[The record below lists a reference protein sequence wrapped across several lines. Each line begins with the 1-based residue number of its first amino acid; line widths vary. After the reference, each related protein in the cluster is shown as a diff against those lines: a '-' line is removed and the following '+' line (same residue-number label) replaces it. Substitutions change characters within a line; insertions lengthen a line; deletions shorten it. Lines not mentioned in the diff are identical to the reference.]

1 MPAGHDFFDY
11 KLEAGSV
18 HVGDLIFVPFRNR
31 LIPGLVAKIS
41 PTSEVADKAITIP
54 EPKKILKLP
63 EAIAEYC
70 RQAAHELF
78 VSPATLLHAWL
89 RVVPKRLSA
98 DEPHTLYHLSRL
110 PKDAKRFEEKYLVNR
125 YTGPG
130 GLIDTVQKEQAN
142 GRILILTPWQS
153 RVDYLKNKLGCNG
166 FHAMTAAGAAW
177 KAWTGFLAEPHG
189 MLVTTRL
196 GAWLGVCADVVII
209 DEPENDDYKQDELTP
224 RYDARRLVQIAADH
238 NPALRVISIG
248 TTPRLALPNSLQLP
262 LTSKGSAG
270 SSSCLRGDREELVA
284 PTIEVDLKLEPLV
297 PGSRSN
303 IESLSARA
311 VNLITQAIDD
321 HRSVR
326 ILHAVG
332 GARGRIRC
340 ADCGWILP
348 CPKCG
353 YGMNN
358 LASHAQ
364 CRRCGHKENLP
375 TTCPTCGSSDLAKS
389 MVGSDLLQKQIDK
402 IYPKADI
409 KVLDLSEWQIQSL
422 PPKSLIVVT
431 NINAVGGYTEDVR
444 RKERLG
450 IAFRRLA
457 SQASL
462 AQCQLLIQGP
472 EALVNES
479 RNWLSDEG
487 LKKTWSKEL
496 DDRRQFGYPPAHRLV
511 KLIAMASAQE
521 IDPITVKLSEEL
533 GSYGWEIKG
542 PYTVENRPNTREPR
556 LAYHLIPP
564 QNFELSQIIEVL
576 TPFSSLGI
584 LDLDPIAFFS

>member
-1 MPAGHDFFDY
+1 MFISVIPALKMPAGHDFFDY

-41 PTSEVADKAITIP
+41 PTSEVANKAIAIP
-54 EPKKILKLP
+54 EPEKILKLP
-63 EAIAEYC
+63 ETISEYC

-78 VSPATLLHAWL
+78 VSPATLLYAWL

-98 DEPHTLYHLSRL
+98 DEPHTPYHLSRL
-110 PKDAKRFEEKYLVNR
+110 PKDAKRVEERYLVNR

-130 GLIDTVQKEQAN
+130 GLVETVQKEQAN

-177 KAWTGFLAEPHG
+177 KAWTGFLAGPHG
-189 MLVTTRL
+189 MLVATRL
-196 GAWLGVCADVVII
+196 GAWLSICADVVII

-224 RYDARRLVQIAADH
+224 RYDARRLAKLATDY

-248 TTPRLALPNSLQLP
+248 TTPKLESPPSQAP
-262 LTSKGSAG
+262 
-270 SSSCLRGDREELVA
+270 A
-284 PTIEVDLKLEPLV
+284 PTIDVDLKLEPLA

-340 ADCGWILP
+340 ADCGWIMP

-353 YGMNN
+353 YGMSN
-358 LASHAQ
+358 LATHAQ

-375 TTCPTCGSSDLAKS
+375 ATCPTCGGSDLAKS
-389 MVGSDLLQKQIDK
+389 IVGSDLLQNQINK
-402 IYPKADI
+402 IYPKAEI
-409 KVLDLSEWQIQSL
+409 KVLDLSEWQMQSL
-422 PPKSLIVVT
+422 PPKSLIIVT
-431 NINAVGGYTEDVR
+431 NINSVGGYTEDVR
-444 RKERLG
+444 RKERLV

-462 AQCQLLIQGP
+462 AQAELLVQGP

-479 RNWLSDEG
+479 RSWINDEG

-496 DDRRQFGYPPAHRLV
+496 EDRRQFGYPPARRLV
-511 KLIAMASAQE
+511 KLITMASPQE
-521 IDPITVKLSEEL
+521 IDPITVELQEKL
-533 GSYGWEIKG
+533 GKHGWEIRG

-564 QNFELSQIIEVL
+564 QIIEITQIIEIL